1 MKLLF
6 LQLKKQN
13 NLNRMIKLNSGN
25 IELLKL
31 IAAFLMTID
40 HINKYLFNSTIV
52 LFFELGRLSMP
63 IFMFILAYNLAHK
76 ATFSRVINRLL
87 ICGIITTPVFIKLGG
102 LYYGYYPLNIMFTLL
117 VSVIVIYLIDK
128 NIYLALLIFVLGG
141 SCVEYWWPAISFTTF
156 IFLFYRFKRNLF
168 FLFAIISLIFLYY
181 INVNFW
187 ALLSI
192 PVIFILSCIKIKV
205 PRLKMFFYIYYFAHL
220 TVILFIKISM
230 QQK

>member
-13 NLNRMIKLNSGN
+13 NLNRIIKLNSGN

-128 NIYLALLIFVLGG
+128 NIYLALLIFVLRG
-141 SCVEYWWPAISFTTF
+141 SCVESGGQ
-156 IFLFYRFKRNLF
+156 LLVLQHLF
-168 FLFAIISLIFLYY
+168 FY
-181 INVNFW
+181 
-187 ALLSI
+187 
-192 PVIFILSCIKIKV
+192 FIDSNEIY
-205 PRLKMFFYIYYFAHL
+205 FFYLRLLA
-220 TVILFIKISM
+220 
-230 QQK
+230 